1 MSKVIKLKKGLDIQ
15 LNGEA
20 EKVVQPGGEIT
31 RCALKPTDFR
41 ALTPKLTVKVG
52 DKVRAGDVLFID
64 KTHPEIKFTTPV
76 SGIVE
81 AINRGE
87 RRKLLEVVV
96 QADAQIQYK
105 DFGKSEVSK
114 LNRDEVINRLLDSGM
129 WALIRQRP
137 YDIIANPQVTPKAIF
152 VSAFDSAPLA
162 PDYDFILKNQE
173 KDLQTGFDCLKKLC
187 NKNANLNLRANT
199 PLTSVFTKLQNV
211 DINYFEGPHP
221 CGNAGIQIHHL
232 NPINK
237 GEHVW
242 VVNIQDVAILGRLF
256 NEGRVDARK
265 TIVLSGS
272 EVSKPQYYQTILGAS
287 IAELTKGKL
296 KNTAEQRIISG
307 NVLTGTKVEADGY
320 LGYYDNQITVIPE
333 GNHYEFLGWAT
344 PGFNKFS
351 ASKLFPSFLCPKKH
365 YTLDTNYHGER
376 RAFVVTGQ
384 YEKVFPM
391 DIYPVYL
398 LKAVLAQDIDRME
411 QLGIYEVVPEDMAL
425 CEFVCTSKTPVQK
438 ILSEG
443 IELMMKETN

>member
-1 MSKVIKLKKGLDIQ
+1 MSKVIKLKKGLDIK

-20 EKVVQPGGEIT
+20 EKVVQPAGRIT
-31 RCALKPTDFR
+31 SCALKPTDFR
-41 ALTPKLTVKVG
+41 AMTPKLAVKVG
-52 DKVRAGDVLFID
+52 DEVKAGDVLFID

-76 SGIVE
+76 SGTIE

-96 QADAQIQYK
+96 KADAETRYR
-105 DFGKSEVSK
+105 DFGKTEVSK
-114 LNRDEVINRLLDSGM
+114 LNQS
-129 WALIRQRP
+129 
-137 YDIIANPQVTPKAIF
+137 
-152 VSAFDSAPLA
+152 
-162 PDYDFILKNQE
+162 
-173 KDLQTGFDCLKKLC
+173 KDLQTGIDCLCKLC
-187 NKNANLNLRANT
+187 NKNVNLGLQENT
-199 PLTSVFTKLQNV
+199 PSASVFTKLQHV
-211 DINYFEGPHP
+211 DINYFAGPHP
-221 CGNAGIQIHHL
+221 AGNVGVQIHHL

-237 GEHVW
+237 GEQVW
-242 VVNIQDVAILGRLF
+242 VVNIQDVAIIGRLF
-256 NEGRVDARK
+256 NEGRFDARK
-265 TIVLSGS
+265 IIALAGS
-272 EVSKPQYYQTILGAS
+272 EVTKPQYYHSILGAS
-287 IAELTKGKL
+287 IQDLTAGKL
-296 KNTAEQRIISG
+296 KNAVEQRIISG
-307 NVLTGTKVEADGY
+307 NVLTGTRVIPEGH

-333 GNHYEFLGWAT
+333 GNNYEFLGWAA

-351 ASKLFPSFLCPKKH
+351 ASRLFPSFLCPKKH

-438 ILSEG
+438 ILSDG

>member
-20 EKVVQPGGEIT
+20 EKVVQPAGKVT
-31 RCALKPTDFR
+31 SCALKPTDFR
-41 ALTPKLTVKVG
+41 ALTPKLTVKAG
-52 DKVRAGDVLFID
+52 DEVKAGDVLFID
-64 KTHPEIKFTTPV
+64 KAHPEIKFTTPV
-76 SGIVE
+76 SGTVE

-96 QADAQIQYK
+96 KADAETQYR
-105 DFGKSEVSK
+105 DFGKSEVSQ
-114 LNRDEVINRLLDSGM
+114 LNRDEVINRLLDSGV
-129 WALIRQRP
+129 WPLIKQRP
-137 YDIIANPQVTPKAIF
+137 YDIIADPMLTPKAIF

-162 PDYDFILKNQE
+162 PDYDVVLNGRE

-187 NKNANLNLRANT
+187 NKNVNLNLQANT
-199 PLTSVFTKLQNV
+199 PSTSILRKLQNV
-211 DINYFEGPHP
+211 EINYFAGPHP
-221 CGNAGIQIHHL
+221 AGNTGIQIHHL

-242 VVNIQDVAILGRLF
+242 VVNIQDVAIIGRLF
-256 NEGRVDARK
+256 NEGRFDARK
-265 TIVLSGS
+265 IIVLTGS
-272 EVSKPQYYQTILGAS
+272 EVKKPQYYHSILGAS
-287 IAELTKGKL
+287 LSDVLSGKL
-296 KNTAEQRIISG
+296 KNEVEQRIISG
-307 NVLTGTKVEADGY
+307 NVLTGTKVEANGY

-333 GNHYEFLGWAT
+333 GNHYEFLGWAN

-351 ASKLFPSFLCPKKH
+351 ASRLFPSFLCPKKH
-365 YTLDTNYHGER
+365 YTLDTNYNGER

-398 LKAVLAQDIDRME
+398 LKACLTQDIDRME
-411 QLGIYEVVPEDMAL
+411 QLGIYEVAPEDMAL
-425 CEFVCTSKTPVQK
+425 CEFVCTSKTPVQL

>member
-1 MSKVIKLKKGLDIQ
+1 MSKVIKLKKGLDIK

-20 EKVVQPGGEIT
+20 EKVVQPAGKIT

-41 ALTPKLTVKVG
+41 ALTPKLAVKAG
-52 DKVRAGDVLFID
+52 DEVKAGDVLFID
-64 KTHPEIKFTTPV
+64 KTHPEIKFTTPL
-76 SGIVE
+76 SGTIE

-96 QADAQIQYK
+96 KADAETQYR
-105 DFGKSEVSK
+105 DFGKAEINK
-114 LNRDEVINRLLDSGM
+114 LNRDEVINRLLDSGA
-129 WALIRQRP
+129 WPLIKERP
-137 YDIIANPQVTPKAIF
+137 YDIIANPMITPKAIF

-162 PDYDFILKNQE
+162 PDYEVILNGEEKN
-173 KDLQTGFDCLKKLC
+173 LQTGFDCLKKLC
-187 NKNANLNLRANT
+187 NKNINLQLQAGT
-199 PLTSVFTKLQNV
+199 PSTSIFNKLQQV
-211 DINYFEGPHP
+211 DITYFAGPHP
-221 CGNAGIQIHHL
+221 SGNAGIQIHHL

-242 VVNIQDVAILGRLF
+242 IVNIQDVAIIGRLF
-256 NEGRVDARK
+256 NEGHFDARK
-265 TIVLSGS
+265 IIALTGS
-272 EVSKPQYYQTILGAS
+272 EVNKPLYYRSVLGAS
-287 IAELTKGKL
+287 IADLTDGKL
-296 KNTAEQRIISG
+296 KNATTQRIISG
-307 NVLTGTKVEADGY
+307 NVLTGTSVESNGY

-333 GNHYEFLGWAT
+333 GNYYEFLGWAS

-398 LKAVLAQDIDRME
+398 LKACLAQDIDRME
-411 QLGIYEVVPEDMAL
+411 QLGIYEVAPEDMAL
-425 CEFVCTSKTPVQK
+425 CEFVCTSKTPVQL